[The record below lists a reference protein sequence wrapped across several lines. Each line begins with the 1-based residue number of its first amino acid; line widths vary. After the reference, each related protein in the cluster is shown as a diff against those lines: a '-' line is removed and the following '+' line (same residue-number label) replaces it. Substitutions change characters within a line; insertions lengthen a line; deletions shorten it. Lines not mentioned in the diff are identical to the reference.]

1 MSEQNRFKDRGFL
14 LEPLIFEKR
23 KDRSGHSL
31 PPLQVTD
38 KKPEDLLPEH
48 LLRSKL
54 DEMPEVS
61 ELEVVRHFTRL
72 SQWNH
77 SIDTAFYPL
86 GSCTMKYNPKI
97 NERIAA
103 LPGFSFTHPEQPYST
118 VQGNLRLIYLLQ
130 KYLCDVFGMDHIS
143 LQPSAGAQGE
153 LTGMMLIHAY
163 LVRRDRNP
171 RKKIL
176 IPSSAHGTNPAS
188 AALCGY
194 QVVEIPANEKGCLDS
209 AALNSAMDDDVA
221 GLMLTNPNTVGLFEE
236 EIGKI
241 AEILHAK
248 GGLVYLDGA
257 NMNAIVGVA
266 RPGDFGIDVMHLNL
280 HKTFST
286 PHGGGGPGAGPVLVK
301 SILEPFLPVPR
312 VEEKGGKFQLN
323 SKYPD
328 SIGKVHSFLG
338 NFKVLVRAY
347 TYLMAYGSDH
357 IRNVA
362 EFAVLNANYIRAK
375 LKDVYYLPYDRP
387 VMHEAI
393 FSDKW
398 QQKYDVRTLD
408 IAKRLMDYG
417 FHPPTIYFPLIVPGA
432 MMIEPTESESLE
444 TLDGFVEAMKKIDE
458 ESRTQPELVRNAP
471 HTTKIS
477 RLDEAEAARK
487 PILRWKPGTA

>member
-1 MSEQNRFKDRGFL
+1 
-14 LEPLIFEKR
+14 
-23 KDRSGHSL
+23 
-31 PPLQVTD
+31 
-38 KKPEDLLPEH
+38 
-48 LLRSKL
+48 
-54 DEMPEVS
+54 
-61 ELEVVRHFTRL
+61 
-72 SQWNH
+72 
-77 SIDTAFYPL
+77 
-86 GSCTMKYNPKI
+86 MKYNPKI

-118 VQGNLRLIYLLQ
+118 VQGNLHLIYLLQ

-312 VEEKGGKFQLN
+312 VEEKDGKFLLN

-375 LKDVYYLPYDRP
+375 LKDV
-387 VMHEAI
+387 I
-393 FSDKW
+393 IC
-398 QQKYDVRTLD
+398 RT
-408 IAKRLMDYG
+408 
-417 FHPPTIYFPLIVPGA
+417 IV
-432 MMIEPTESESLE
+432 L
-444 TLDGFVEAMKKIDE
+444 
-458 ESRTQPELVRNAP
+458 
-471 HTTKIS
+471 
-477 RLDEAEAARK
+477 
-487 PILRWKPGTA
+487 